1 MKFEY
6 KAFNEKLSEEQL
18 NTMGE
23 EGWELIVHRATAVAI
38 RNELAQYYVF
48 KREKLLIRA
57 QE

>member
-23 EGWELIVHRATAVAI
+23 EGWELIVHTAVAI